1 MILKEEL
8 KYSKSHEWVAL
19 DGDSAVVGLTDYAQS
34 ELGDLVF
41 VNLPEVGDTV
51 EAGEVFGDVESVKA
65 VSDVY
70 SPVTGEVT
78 EINEELLDSPELIN
92 DDAYEAWFIKVK
104 DVSATE
110 ELLTAEEYKAGHI
123 EGSIN
128 VPLQNIGSIK
138 QLIENL
144 SAPIYTYCLS
154 GARSRQAAA
163 ALEAMGY
170 KKVINIGGIGGYRG
184 KIVR

>member
-1 MILKEEL
+1 MIYPEIYR
-8 KYSKSHEWVAL
+8 YSKSHEWVAL
-19 DGDSAVVGLTDYAQS
+19 DGDVAVVGLTDYAQS

-110 ELLTAEEYKAGHI
+110 ELLTAEEYKAFV
-123 EGSIN
+123 ESE
-128 VPLQNIGSIK
+128 Q
-138 QLIENL
+138 E
-144 SAPIYTYCLS
+144 
-154 GARSRQAAA
+154 
-163 ALEAMGY
+163 
-170 KKVINIGGIGGYRG
+170 
-184 KIVR
+184 